1 VAKDI
6 ESYLRELQQAM
17 AASGADPALVQD
29 AVFDAEEHM
38 QAEMAAGGVVD
49 RGTAAYEQR
58 FAAVVEGYGTPGEV
72 AAAYLGTAPAHKV
85 IAAYDAALENGG
97 ATSGHGSPVPEEAST
112 TGGVATGVA
121 APAALEAARAE
132 PPRFCGNCGRA
143 LPPGAGYCTS
153 CGTRVGPVAPP
164 SPMPLTPAGVRAGMA
179 AATAPPATF
188 PSVWQQ
194 IFGVFADPAVYKA
207 LAYMILS
214 LGTGIAYFTIVVTGL
229 STAGGML
236 VLIVGIPLFV
246 AVLGLVRAMALLEG
260 RIVEVLLGT
269 RMPRRVRSD
278 PPGAGFLQRMWFWI
292 RDGRTWASMAYMILM
307 LPLGITYFTVA
318 VTGLAVGLAF
328 ITAPVWGWFADGSF
342 VWEGVTYEW
351 WFPAWGIPLAFV
363 AGVIVL
369 VGLMHVI
376 RWIGRGHAAFAKAML
391 VRLGK

>member
-1 VAKDI
+1 
-6 ESYLRELQQAM
+6 M

-49 RGTAAYEQR
+49 RGAAAYEQR
-58 FAAVVEGYGTPGEV
+58 FATVVEGYGTPEEV
-72 AAAYLGTAPAHKV
+72 AAAYLGTAPAHTV
-85 IAAYDAALENGG
+85 MAAYDAALENGG
-97 ATSGHGSPVPEEAST
+97 ATSGYGSSVPAEAST
-112 TGGVATGVA
+112 TVIVPVGEAAAAGGVATGAA
-121 APAALEAARAE
+121 APAALEAAGAE
-132 PPRFCGNCGRA
+132 PSRFCGNCGRA
-143 LPPGAGYCTS
+143 LSPGAGFCGS
-153 CGTRVGPVAPP
+153 CGTRVGPTTPP
-164 SPMPLTPAGVRAGMA
+164 SPMPPTPAGVRAGMA

-194 IFGVFADPAVYKA
+194 IFGVFVDPAVYKA

-214 LGTGIAYFTIVVTGL
+214 LGTGIAYFTIVVTGV

-307 LPLGITYFTVA
+307 LPLGITYFTVV
-318 VTGLAVGLAF
+318 VTGLAVGLAL

-342 VWEGVTYEW
+342 IWEGVTYDW

-369 VGLMHVI
+369 VGLMHVV
-376 RWIGRGHAAFAKAML
+376 RWIGRGHAVFAKAML